1 MFILF
6 SPDHGAYLRSYDLS
20 GPRVVG
26 AESEFIMNR
35 NVTVEIKTKQVICLG
50 AMVIL
55 NKIRLC

>member
-6 SPDHGAYLRSYDLS
+6 SPDHSAYLRSYDLS
-20 GPRVVG
+20 AGPRVAS

-35 NVTVEIKTKQVICLG
+35 NVKVESKAKHVLFSG

-55 NKIRLC
+55 DKIRL